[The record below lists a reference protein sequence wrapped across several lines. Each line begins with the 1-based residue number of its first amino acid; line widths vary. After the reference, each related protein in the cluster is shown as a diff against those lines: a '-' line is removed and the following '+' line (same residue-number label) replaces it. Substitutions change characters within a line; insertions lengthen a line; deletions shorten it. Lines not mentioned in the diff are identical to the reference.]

1 VPAGATA
8 FGDRSAP
15 WAVWVASQWTDP
27 AEDEIHRDWTRSF
40 SASLARWTTGAVYV
54 NAIGGDLTEA
64 RKLAA
69 YGGPSKVERLRELKR
84 AWDPENLFHLNHNIA
99 P

>member
-1 VPAGATA
+1 V
-8 FGDRSAP
+8 
-15 WAVWVASQWTDP
+15 
-27 AEDEIHRDWTRSF
+27 
-40 SASLARWTTGAVYV
+40 
-54 NAIGGDLTEA
+54 TEA

-69 YGGPSKVERLRELKR
+69 YGGPSKYELLRELKR

>member
-1 VPAGATA
+1 M
-8 FGDRSAP
+8 RSTGNGHAP
-15 WAVWVASQWTDP
+15 
-27 AEDEIHRDWTRSF
+27 F
-40 SASLARWTTGAVYV
+40 SASLEPWTTGGVYV
-54 NAIGGDLTEA
+54 NAIGGDVTDA

-69 YGGPSKVERLRELKR
+69 FGGAAKHDRLRELKR